1 MQAAI
6 PKVRKKS
13 TVVKTGIFYVSLSLL
28 ALVFLIPIFTMI
40 ITAVKSASDFYSGV
54 SLFQLPEKLQWSNF
68 KNAWVSGR
76 LGLYMKNGLIVCL
89 IKVPLGI
96 FCSSLLAFALTRL
109 NIPHSRG
116 IFLFVL
122 VGMML
127 PLQIVLIPL
136 NIFYSSMGLTN
147 TYFCLISAYIGF
159 GIPLGTLILRGFL
172 KSLPKDLD
180 DAAYIDGC
188 SNWRLYISIIL
199 PLARP
204 AIATVFIIDF
214 LNTWNEFMVQSVLV
228 TKDVMKTVPNGLL
241 SFFGEFS
248 VDYGLLNAGVLM
260 SILPVLV
267 VYLLFQRYFV
277 NGIAGAV
284 KG

>member
-1 MQAAI
+1 N
-6 PKVRKKS
+6 P
-13 TVVKTGIFYVSLSLL
+13 
-28 ALVFLIPIFTMI
+28 
-40 ITAVKSASDFYSGV
+40 
-54 SLFQLPEKLQWSNF
+54 QWNNF
-68 KNAWVSGR
+68 KDAWVNGR

-89 IKVPLGI
+89 VKVPLGI
-96 FCSSLLAFALTRL
+96 ICASMLAFALTRL
-109 NIPHSRG
+109 KITGSRG

-122 VGMML
+122 AGMML

-136 NIFYSSMGLTN
+136 NIFYSHLGLTN
-147 TYFCLISAYIGF
+147 TYLCLITAYIGF
-159 GIPLGTLILRGFL
+159 GVPLATLIFRGFF
-172 KSLPKDLD
+172 KSIPKELD

-188 SNWRLYISIIL
+188 NNWRLYASIIL
-199 PLARP
+199 PLAKP

-228 TKDVMKTVPNGLL
+228 TKDVMKTVPAGLM

-260 SILPVLV
+260 SIVPVLL

-277 NGIAGAV
+277 NGVAGAV